1 MHCTHAKSIIL
12 RLPSAGCLGNCFR
25 GSLWTSFRGFWR
37 PPKHFK
43 QVKMHYLNPCH
54 DVLPP
59 SSQFGLGELFPRLL
73 GSLWTSFRGCWRPPD
88 HFKQVEMHYLNP
100 CHDVLPPPSQFGLV
114 EKTLEF
120 WSRGKKN
127 LMNSTLCGSWLQEM
141 LIVIIFLGELTEIGL
156 PTWQGMSVL
165 RLGKSTG
172 RGKLDVLCC
181 RHDHKCYW

>member
-37 PPKHFK
+37 PPNHFK

-88 HFKQVEMHYLNP
+88 HFKQVKMHYLNP
-100 CHDVLPPPSQFGLV
+100 CHDVLPSACQFELG
-114 EKTLEF
+114 EKTMDF
-120 WSRGKKN
+120 WYRGKKN
-127 LMNSTLCGSWLQEM
+127 LMNSTLCTNSSFQGLKYSFTTQDRLCFVMEYVNGGELFFHLSRERQFTE
-141 LIVIIFLGELTEIGL
+141 VYIIFR
-156 PTWQGMSVL
+156 V
-165 RLGKSTG
+165 
-172 RGKLDVLCC
+172 V
-181 RHDHKCYW
+181 